1 MKIKVL
7 KGGLLYNILIDL
19 SGEIVGKI
27 LILVASIYLARTL
40 GTKNYGVWSIASVV
54 LAYLFIIVDC
64 GLTIYGTRHVS
75 YSLNRI
81 YKTIGNIIVLRLSL
95 AIIVSSIIF
104 IITMVVS
111 KYLYNEKWIVV
122 FGLLSILTIN
132 LIAYSLTLD
141 WLAKGIKRFDV
152 SSFSFSI
159 SSLVFLIG
167 CIFVSNGS
175 EIYKV
180 AIIKSVSSVL
190 MAVIIAIWLINIRAP
205 TIRFLINKIS
215 PKSWSHILR
224 ESIFIAGSAIMAK
237 FYFNLDILII
247 GIYWDASMVGI
258 YSGLGLFFTSALVI
272 RAGLISVLLPHLS
285 SIQKKGKKA
294 VKAFVNRSSLYGM
307 AIGLLLIVFFLLF
320 GKYTVLILLGDDYLK
335 HNAEF
340 VLIILMT
347 TAAFMFINLLPA
359 TLLYTVGLTRHVFII
374 TSIGAATNIIGNILY
389 IPLYGMKAA
398 ALTTLLSEIIVAL
411 GCILVAKQKN
421 VY

>member
-1 MKIKVL
+1 
-7 KGGLLYNILIDL
+7 
-19 SGEIVGKI
+19 
-27 LILVASIYLARTL
+27 
-40 GTKNYGVWSIASVV
+40 
-54 LAYLFIIVDC
+54 
-64 GLTIYGTRHVS
+64 
-75 YSLNRI
+75 
-81 YKTIGNIIVLRLSL
+81 
-95 AIIVSSIIF
+95 
-104 IITMVVS
+104 
-111 KYLYNEKWIVV
+111 
-122 FGLLSILTIN
+122 
-132 LIAYSLTLD
+132 
-141 WLAKGIKRFDV
+141 
-152 SSFSFSI
+152 
-159 SSLVFLIG
+159 
-167 CIFVSNGS
+167 
-175 EIYKV
+175 
-180 AIIKSVSSVL
+180 
-190 MAVIIAIWLINIRAP
+190 
-205 TIRFLINKIS
+205 
-215 PKSWSHILR
+215 
-224 ESIFIAGSAIMAK
+224 MAK